1 MIQKEML
8 EYQDLDLELEKIK
21 NTVGKSPDNVIRV
34 RAGKQLAACKAKI
47 NEIMPKY
54 KNLRAQLDN
63 ARKKLEA
70 ICDQVDKVGQELE
83 NVEMDEQAVYM
94 LKKLTAQKNELAAV
108 EKDIKD
114 KMLEVVE
121 ELDQDLK
128 EVNYHYLED
137 YQKEDS
143 TTIILEQFMLQL
155 I

>member
-1 MIQKEML
+1 M
-8 EYQDLDLELEKIK
+8 ELEKIK

-108 EKDIKD
+108 GKGHKGHGDSSMPRRKSACA
-114 KMLEVVE
+114 
-121 ELDQDLK
+121 DLARIRLFTSRRK
-128 EVNYHYLED
+128 KSITKKPRSFPHSSDRV
-137 YQKEDS
+137 
-143 TTIILEQFMLQL
+143 
-155 I
+155 